1 MKRLD
6 NHSGTITKLSG
17 NRTRPYIVQSQVL
30 WDGSKY
36 KRQILGYAKSYVEA
50 MKILTTY
57 KISEKTT
64 TFKNLFKIYF
74 ENLNVCPNRYKL
86 LTKIYEINLA
96 SLHNLD
102 ITDVIFDELQ
112 NIMDTIPTKSAA
124 TNAKIMLTNV
134 YNIALKKD
142 FVEKNVAELLDIKQS
157 YNSYQTKRVLTT
169 EEIKNICEK
178 SDLTNKILKIMLYTG
193 CRINEVCS
201 LTGKPILYDEGVP
214 YIITGSKTTSGKNR
228 IVPLHPNIV
237 DDVKDITEYPNQI
250 RTGNIA
256 VLIQKK
262 YTFSS
267 HCCRVTFISKL
278 QELEVTPSKI
288 KRIVGHK
295 TQDVTDGVY
304 TKYPVGVL
312 YAEILKISYLDDT
325 F

>member
-17 NRTRPYIVQSQVL
+17 NRTRPYIVQSQII
-30 WDGSKY
+30 WDGNKY

-50 MKILTTY
+50 MKILTNY

-74 ENLNVCPNRYKL
+74 DNLNVCPERLKL
-86 LTKIYEINLA
+86 LNKIYEINLV

-112 NIMDTIPTKSAA
+112 NIMDTIPTKSTAL
-124 TNAKIMLTNV
+124 NAKIMLTNV

-142 FVEKNVAELLDIKQS
+142 FVTKNLAELLDVKQA
-157 YNSYQTKRVLTT
+157 YKNYKTKRVLTT
-169 EEIKNICEK
+169 EEIKTICEK

-193 CRINEVCS
+193 CRVNEVCS
-201 LTGKPILYDEGVP
+201 LTGKPILYEDNIP
-214 YIITGSKTTSGKNR
+214 YVITGSKTASGKNR
-228 IVPLHPNIV
+228 LVPLHPDIV
-237 DDVKDITEYPNQI
+237 DDVKYITEYPNNI
-250 RTGNIA
+250 KTGNIT
-256 VLIQKK
+256 VLIKK
-262 YTFSS
+262 IYTFSS

-312 YAEILKISYLDDT
+312 YAEILKISYLDGT

>member
-36 KRQILGYAKSYVEA
+36 KRIILGYAKSYVEA
-50 MKILTTY
+50 MKILTNY

-74 ENLNVCPNRYKL
+74 ENLKVCKSRLQL
-86 LTKIYEINLA
+86 LTKIYEIDLKE
-96 SLHNLD
+96 LHNLA

-112 NIMDTIPTKSAA
+112 NIMDTISTKSAA

-134 YNIALKKD
+134 YNIALKKEY
-142 FVEKNVAELLDIKQS
+142 VEKNVAELLDIKQT
-157 YNSYQTKRVLTT
+157 YKSYQTKRVLTT
-169 EEIKNICEK
+169 EEIKTICEK

-193 CRINEVCS
+193 CRVNEVCS
-201 LTGKPILYDEGVP
+201 LTGKHILYEDNIP
-214 YIITGSKTTSGKNR
+214 YVVTGSKTDSGKNR
-228 IVPLHPNIV
+228 IVPLHPDIV
-237 DDVKDITEYPNQI
+237 EDVKYITEYPNKI
-250 RTGNIA
+250 NSITITNLIA
-256 VLIQKK
+256 
-262 YTFSS
+262 YHNSFSS

-312 YAEILKISYLDDT
+312 YAEILKISYL
-325 F
+325 

>member
-17 NRTRPYIVQSQVL
+17 NRTRPYIVQSQII

-36 KRQILGYAKSYVEA
+36 KRIILGYAKSYVEA
-50 MKILTTY
+50 MKILTNY

-74 ENLNVCPNRYKL
+74 ENLKVCKSRLQL
-86 LTKIYEINLA
+86 LTKIYEIDLKE
-96 SLHNLD
+96 LHNLD

-124 TNAKIMLTNV
+124 TNAKIMLANV
-134 YNIALKKD
+134 YNIALKKEY
-142 FVEKNVAELLDIKQS
+142 VEKNVAELLDIKQT

-193 CRINEVCS
+193 CRVNEVCS

-214 YIITGSKTTSGKNR
+214 YIITGSKTASGKNR
-228 IVPLHPNIV
+228 VVPLHPDIIE
-237 DDVKDITEYPNQI
+237 DVKYILAYKNKINPITMTNL
-250 RTGNIA
+250 IA
-256 VLIQKK
+256 
-262 YTFSS
+262 YHNNFSS

-312 YAEILKISYLDDT
+312 YAEILKISYL
-325 F
+325 

>member
-1 MKRLD
+1 MRLKRLE
-6 NHSGTITKLSG
+6 NGSGTITKLSG

-36 KRQILGYAKSYVEA
+36 KRVILGYAKSYVEG
-50 MKILTTY
+50 MKILTNH
-57 KISEKTT
+57 KISEKPA

-74 ENLNVCPNRYKL
+74 DNLKVCPSRLRL
-86 LTKIYEINLA
+86 LTRIYEIDLKE
-96 SLHNLD
+96 LHNQD
-102 ITDVIFDELQ
+102 ITTVIFDELQ
-112 NIMDTIPTKSAA
+112 NIIDKIQSKTSA

-134 YNIALKKD
+134 YNIALKKEY
-142 FVEKNVAELLDIKQS
+142 VKKNVAELLDIKQS

-193 CRINEVCS
+193 CRVNEVCS
-201 LTGKPILYDEGVP
+201 LTGKPILYEDNVP
-214 YIITGSKTTSGKNR
+214 YVITGSKTVSGKNR
-228 IVPLHPNIV
+228 VVPLHPAII
-237 DDVKDITEYPNQI
+237 DDVKDITEYKHKISTNSI
-250 RTGNIA
+250 S
-256 VLIQKK
+256 VLISAK
-262 YTFSS
+262 YVFTS

-304 TKYPVGVL
+304 TKYSPRTL
-312 YAEILKISYLDDT
+312 YNEILKIRY
-325 F
+325 

>member
-17 NRTRPYIVQSQVL
+17 NRTRPYIVQSQII

-36 KRQILGYAKSYVEA
+36 KRIILGYAKSYVEA
-50 MKILTTY
+50 MKILTNY

-74 ENLNVCPNRYKL
+74 ENLKVCKSRLQL
-86 LTKIYEINLA
+86 LTKIYEIDLKE
-96 SLHNLD
+96 LHNLD

-112 NIMDTIPTKSAA
+112 NIMDTIPTKSTA

-134 YNIALKKD
+134 YNIALKKEY
-142 FVEKNVAELLDIKQS
+142 VEKNVAELLDIKQT
-157 YNSYQTKRVLTT
+157 YKNYKTKRVLTN

-193 CRINEVCS
+193 CRVNEVCS
-201 LTGKPILYDEGVP
+201 LTGKSILYDEGVP
-214 YIITGSKTTSGKNR
+214 YVVTGSKTTSGKNR
-228 IVPLHPNIV
+228 IVPLHPDIV
-237 DDVKDITEYPNQI
+237 DDVKDITEYPNKI
-250 RTGNIA
+250 NSITITNLIA
-256 VLIQKK
+256 
-262 YTFSS
+262 YHNSFSS

-312 YAEILKISYLDDT
+312 YAEILKISYI
-325 F
+325 

>member
-17 NRTRPYIVQSQVL
+17 NRTRPYIVQSQII

-36 KRQILGYAKSYVEA
+36 KRIILGYAKSYVEA
-50 MKILTTY
+50 MKILTNY

-74 ENLNVCPNRYKL
+74 ENLKVCKSRLQL
-86 LTKIYEINLA
+86 LTKIYEIDLKE
-96 SLHNLD
+96 LHNLD

-124 TNAKIMLTNV
+124 TNVKIMLTNV

-142 FVEKNVAELLDIKQS
+142 FVTKNLAELLDVKQS
-157 YNSYQTKRVLTT
+157 YKNYKTKRVLTT

-214 YIITGSKTTSGKNR
+214 YIITGSKTASGKNR
-228 IVPLHPNIV
+228 LVPLHPDIV
-237 DDVKDITEYPNQI
+237 DDVKDITEYPNKI

-312 YAEILKISYLDDT
+312 YAEILKISYL
-325 F
+325 